1 MVGRKVECLRGAC
14 VHRKPVGA
22 MSVGNEWGGYNEMV
36 WTQEEKTVECLR
48 LGKGMMKT
56 KGVRLKGGTKHDTN
70 GIQGASL
77 ERRR

>member
-1 MVGRKVECLRGAC
+1 M
-14 VHRKPVGA
+14 
-22 MSVGNEWGGYNEMV
+22 GGYNEMI

-48 LGKGMMKT
+48 LGKGRMKT
-56 KGVRLKGGTKHDTN
+56 KGREAKGETKHDTN